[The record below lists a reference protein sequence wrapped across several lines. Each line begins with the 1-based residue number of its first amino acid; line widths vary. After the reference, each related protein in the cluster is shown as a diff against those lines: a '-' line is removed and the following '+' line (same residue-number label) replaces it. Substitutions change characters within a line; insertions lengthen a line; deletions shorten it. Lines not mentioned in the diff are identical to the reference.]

1 VAESIEVTKE
11 PKTEEERVVD
21 SIDITEEVNAEEEQ
35 VVETNRSH
43 WRS

>member
-11 PKTEEERVVD
+11 PKTEEEQVVD
-21 SIDITEEVNAEEEQ
+21 SIDITEEVNAEEQ
-35 VVETNRSH
+35 VVETNCCN